1 MELVSGPPWQRSR
14 CHHKT
19 TYTHENI
26 ANVVLGTLPGDGWA
40 VITPPEGGED
50 GFRPCNY
57 PSAPL
62 NIAADALERYLG
74 ACRAHMG
81 CADMIEGS
89 CETVASALAARVTA
103 VVQGGH
109 SSDRGVNVLRDAYAL
124 LESELVEDDTVTHH
138 IAVLF
143 QPARAAMQAAE
154 VSRKNGPSLAGSSSV
169 PVPLRWKPFLWAG
182 TPSLP
187 SFVNHHC
194 LGVGRGLAEGLENCN
209 ERSNPFV
216 LPMYVLAYLWD
227 ECSLTD
233 SELSCVRS
241 ESAVYSLH
249 CMALV
254 VDPTS
259 KVAYL
264 ADPNGTLIP
273 GSNLEFLRLPLSPL
287 SRGHRPS
294 TSMSQYDR
302 DQDRIRGKKL
312 RIK

>member
-1 MELVSGPPWQRSR
+1 M
-14 CHHKT
+14 
-19 TYTHENI
+19 
-26 ANVVLGTLPGDGWA
+26 
-40 VITPPEGGED
+40 
-50 GFRPCNY
+50 
-57 PSAPL
+57 
-62 NIAADALERYLG
+62 AADALERYLG
-74 ACRAHMG
+74 AGRAHMG

-89 CETVASALAARVTA
+89 CETVASALAARVIA
-103 VVQGGH
+103 VVQRGH
-109 SSDRGVNVLRDAYAL
+109 DSDHGVDVLRDAYAL
-124 LESELVEDDTVTHH
+124 LKRDLEEDDTVAHH

-143 QPARAAMQAAE
+143 QPALAAMQAAE
-154 VSRKNGPSLAGSSSV
+154 DARQNVPVVAGSSSV
-169 PVPLRWKPFLWAG
+169 PVPLRWKPFLWAD

-194 LGVGRGLAEGLENCN
+194 LGVGHGLTEGLENCN

-216 LPMYVLAYLWD
+216 LPIYVLAYLWD
-227 ECSLTD
+227 ECPLTD
-233 SELSCVRS
+233 KELSCVRS

-254 VDPTS
+254 VDPTN
-259 KVAYL
+259 KVAYI

-273 GSNLEFLRLPLSPL
+273 GSNLEFLHLPLIPL

-302 DQDRIRGKKL
+302 DLRTRAKKT